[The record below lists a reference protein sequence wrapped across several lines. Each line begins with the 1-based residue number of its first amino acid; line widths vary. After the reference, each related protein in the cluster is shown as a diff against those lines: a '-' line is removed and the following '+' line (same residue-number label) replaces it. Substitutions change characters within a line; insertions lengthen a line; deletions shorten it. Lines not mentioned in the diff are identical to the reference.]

1 MAVDADRFEGDLC
14 EHIRG
19 GLVMSDVVMLLIVA
33 ASIALCALAVHGLD
47 RRISR

>member
-1 MAVDADRFEGDLC
+1 MGPAPQPECEEC